1 MPRNR
6 RAKIEDRAAS
16 ENLRPTAIQRA
27 GDAMN
32 LPGQLLPGF
41 SHLELLG
48 NRQAIVEGVK
58 GVLAYCE
65 GSVRLNLGA
74 LVVTF
79 EGCDLCIRS
88 YQGEQVILSGTIMGV
103 QFSN

>member
-6 RAKIEDRAAS
+6 RSKTGQEPA
-16 ENLRPTAIQRA
+16 LRPTAIQRA
-27 GDAMN
+27 GDALN
-32 LPGQLLPGF
+32 LPAELLPGF

-65 GSVRLNLGA
+65 DVVRLNLGT
-74 LVVTF
+74 LVVAF

-88 YQGEQVILSGTIMGV
+88 YQMEQVILSGTILSV

>member
-6 RAKIEDRAAS
+6 KAKTEDRAAS
-16 ENLRPTAIQRA
+16 EGLRPSAVQRA

-41 SHLELLG
+41 SHLELMG

-65 GSVRLNLGA
+65 GSVRLNLGS
-74 LVVTF
+74 LVVAF

-88 YQGEQVILSGTIMGV
+88 YQGEQVILSGTILGM
-103 QFSN
+103 QFTN

>member
-1 MPRNR
+1 
-6 RAKIEDRAAS
+6 
-16 ENLRPTAIQRA
+16 
-27 GDAMN
+27 MN

-58 GVLAYCE
+58 GVLAYCDDA
-65 GSVRLNLGA
+65 VRLNLGS

-88 YQGEQVILSGTIMGV
+88 YQLEQVILSGTIITV
-103 QFSN
+103 HFSN